1 MLQFFLEIIIAV
13 LAVYGAYTALHEIGA
28 LICKWIDAP
37 RYGGA
42 DDESNK
48 EKEDSDDGRD
58 QGSDHSGGN
67 D

>member
-37 RYGGA
+37 RYNCEGKRSDKG
-42 DDESNK
+42 
-48 EKEDSDDGRD
+48 KEDSEDGRE
-58 QGSDHSGGN
+58 QGSDHAGRY